1 MVEFKNSGI
10 RSNALDGIFRKTE
23 LSRQKC
29 LDIGVFCQG
38 MSPDDSITA
47 PSEKGL
53 LHRWSGTAQFGTA
66 TVRVPGT
73 NSIFIFWLVL
83 VQSGPRIFFP
93 GLVRSWISHFLGH
106 GPIGFGP

>member
-53 LHRWSGTAQFGTA
+53 LHRW
-66 TVRVPGT
+66 
-73 NSIFIFWLVL
+73 
-83 VQSGPRIFFP
+83 
-93 GLVRSWISHFLGH
+93 
-106 GPIGFGP
+106 

>member
-53 LHRWSGTAQFGTA
+53 LHRWSGLGSDCLIRYGHRQGSIDHQNFHILVGPGP
-66 TVRVPGT
+66 VRSQ
-73 NSIFIFWLVL
+73 NFKLFLVL
-83 VQSGPRIFFP
+83 VRP
-93 GLVRSWISHFLGH
+93 
-106 GPIGFGP
+106 

>member
-53 LHRWSGTAQFGTA
+53 LHRWSG
-66 TVRVPGT
+66 
-73 NSIFIFWLVL
+73 
-83 VQSGPRIFFP
+83 
-93 GLVRSWISHFLGH
+93 LGSEN
-106 GPIGFGP
+106 FGPFDSVRPPFWTWLRFGDFTKLN

>member
-38 MSPDDSITA
+38 MSPDDSITV

-53 LHRWSGTAQFGTA
+53 LHR
-66 TVRVPGT
+66 
-73 NSIFIFWLVL
+73 
-83 VQSGPRIFFP
+83 
-93 GLVRSWISHFLGH
+93 
-106 GPIGFGP
+106 

>member
-53 LHRWSGTAQFGTA
+53 LHRWSEGGPESELWTVRFGTA
-66 TVRVPGT
+66 T
-73 NSIFIFWLVL
+73 IL
-83 VQSGPRIFFP
+83 
-93 GLVRSWISHFLGH
+93 GLATVWRFYISKS
-106 GPIGFGP
+106 

>member
-53 LHRWSGTAQFGTA
+53 LHRWSRSRSGRFIRNDHRQGSRDRQYFH
-66 TVRVPGT
+66 
-73 NSIFIFWLVL
+73 IFVLNRNLFSNCTIFVES
-83 VQSGPRIFFP
+83 V
-93 GLVRSWISHFLGH
+93 
-106 GPIGFGP
+106 

>member
-53 LHRWSGTAQFGTA
+53 LHRWSGLG
-66 TVRVPGT
+66 
-73 NSIFIFWLVL
+73 S
-83 VQSGPRIFFP
+83 
-93 GLVRSWISHFLGH
+93 GH
-106 GPIGFGP
+106 GCPDRTENLDRSG